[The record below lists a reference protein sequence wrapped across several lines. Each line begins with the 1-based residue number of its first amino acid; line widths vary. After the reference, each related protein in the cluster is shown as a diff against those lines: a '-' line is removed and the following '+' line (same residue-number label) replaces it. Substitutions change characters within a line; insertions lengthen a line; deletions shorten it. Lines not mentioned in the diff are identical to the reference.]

1 MIQLIA
7 EIDEGTSA
15 AALPVEVQEKITEL
29 KIQWNESTLTGTKA
43 VEGKK
48 LILLLSSV
56 GGDELQALMNEPFIS
71 GQDDENENI
80 VEWFDLDWYVVAEES
95 KPIDQSLLLPYF
107 KDKIIVENGEEI
119 SSTPLTNLNGI
130 IQTYSGHN
138 WIY

>member
-1 MIQLIA
+1 
-7 EIDEGTSA
+7 
-15 AALPVEVQEKITEL
+15 VQEKITEL
-29 KIQWNESTLTGTKA
+29 KIQWNESTITGTKA

-71 GQDDENENI
+71 GQDDEGENI

-107 KDKIIVENGEEI
+107 KDKIIVEDGEEI

-130 IQTYSGHN
+130 IQTYAGHN